1 MMHSGIFVYQLLIII
16 NAMNYFKLS
25 SIKTLP
31 MSGLSSKFLANHT
44 YIPLFLYIIFQNTQ
58 YIYD

>member
-1 MMHSGIFVYQLLIII
+1 MMHSGIFVHQVLIII

-44 YIPLFLYIIFQNTQ
+44 YIPLFLYHFSKYTVHI
-58 YIYD
+58 